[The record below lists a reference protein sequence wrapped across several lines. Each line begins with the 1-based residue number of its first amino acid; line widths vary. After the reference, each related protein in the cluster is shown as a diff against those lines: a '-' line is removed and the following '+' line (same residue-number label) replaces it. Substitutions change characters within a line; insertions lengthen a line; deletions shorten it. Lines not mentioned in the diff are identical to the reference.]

1 MQQQKKKREKGQE
14 WAVNQ
19 MKRINNDKNGRDP
32 PTLDCELIKSPAK
45 DLNKKYYKNQES
57 YKNSFF
63 FFFLHS
69 LLTKGERMEKKQAWN
84 SPCSTKQV
92 HHKIDE

>member
-63 FFFLHS
+63 FFSF
-69 LLTKGERMEKKQAWN
+69 
-84 SPCSTKQV
+84 SP
-92 HHKIDE
+92 H